1 MSANQSLGA
10 DSRPLLRNSDF
21 FFNEELLI
29 YADVCY
35 FYYSYS
41 WLFRGSG
48 LTIRYVLY
56 TGVSYYYF
64 YDLVIHVSAC
74 ILMYI
79 YREEPP
85 YFCLFIRVHWIEITS
100 CIFADKFLT
109 SDRSRLPAYLFF
121 KYLCSLRSA

>member
-1 MSANQSLGA
+1 M
-10 DSRPLLRNSDF
+10 LRNSDF
-21 FFNEELLI
+21 FYEELLI

-64 YDLVIHVSAC
+64 YDLVIYVSAC

-79 YREEPP
+79 YRE
-85 YFCLFIRVHWIEITS
+85 
-100 CIFADKFLT
+100 
-109 SDRSRLPAYLFF
+109 
-121 KYLCSLRSA
+121 